1 MLLDDGDAAGSLA
14 ALAAAREAGAAS
26 ALVEEAIAVLEWN
39 AGRGEPA
46 ERAARAALAID
57 PSRGHAKAVLGVALL
72 AQQRWGDAA
81 QQLDEASRAV
91 TDDADIPAALGYA
104 YERLGRR
111 EDALA
116 AFDRAI
122 ALESAHPTAHA
133 HRGLSLEGIGD
144 AARASEAYRAA
155 LANGTPQAR
164 AGARTRL
171 AAAAFKEG
179 RFADAKALAAE
190 AVDFD
195 GANVQ
200 ARFVLGLACFRLGDR
215 KGTLD
220 QEQALL
226 AVDPERATAL
236 RKLLG
241 EE

>member
-1 MLLDDGDAAGSLA
+1 MGYGRSLPCPRPTT
-14 ALAAAREAGAAS
+14 LREPISHRYRRRSSAS
-26 ALVEEAIAVLEWN
+26 
-39 AGRGEPA
+39 
-46 ERAARAALAID
+46 
-57 PSRGHAKAVLGVALL
+57 S
-72 AQQRWGDAA
+72 Q
-81 QQLDEASRAV
+81 
-91 TDDADIPAALGYA
+91 
-104 YERLGRR
+104 
-111 EDALA
+111 
-116 AFDRAI
+116 
-122 ALESAHPTAHA
+122 
-133 HRGLSLEGIGD
+133 
-144 AARASEAYRAA
+144 
-155 LANGTPQAR
+155 
-164 AGARTRL
+164 GARTRL